1 MLGRKSYLIPLGII
15 YLVPLFIAL
24 GLFFIPESPRWLME
38 TGKIEQARKSLDWL
52 RPNKDA
58 VEAELRTVQE
68 VIEEA
73 EANSGRTVF
82 LEMFKG
88 TNLRRTVLA
97 VCALNT
103 QAASGAMFVI
113 VKISVLRPSVD
124 DTDC

>member
-58 VEAELRTVQE
+58 VDAELRTVQE
-68 VIEEA
+68 AIEEA